1 MFEKKKKKSL
11 DIPHFNMITSGIAF
25 DNSAEALTEAYRI
38 AKFNRDL
45 DAIVA
50 ISDRWSMLGRI
61 LEKEKDV
68 KLPMGFTREVEDK
81 DEHDS

>member
-1 MFEKKKKKSL
+1 MIKKKRKEL
-11 DIPHFNMITSGIAF
+11 DNFEFNVITSDIAF
-25 DNSAEALTEAYRI
+25 ENSAAALKEAYKI

-61 LEKEKDV
+61 LESEEDV
-68 KLPMGFTREVEDK
+68 KLPMGFTRELEDK
-81 DEHDS
+81 DEHNR